1 MMNKRQLKKVAAII
15 AIILVIAMVLPF
27 ILSHLK

>member
-1 MMNKRQLKKVAAII
+1 MMNKKQLKKVAAII
-15 AIILVIAMVLPF
+15 AILLVIAMVAPI

>member
-15 AIILVIAMVLPF
+15 AILLVIAMIAPV

>member
-1 MMNKRQLKKVAAII
+1 MMNKKQLKKVAAII
-15 AIILVIAMVLPF
+15 AILLVIAMIAPV